1 MNPQLKKGVLE
12 LCVLSQL
19 TKEDKY
25 GYELTDAISREMSIA
40 AGTLYMILKRLKEA
54 GYVET
59 YLQESAS
66 GPARKYYHLT
76 EAGTAYQ
83 QEKKQEWLDFTQQ
96 INRLISEKRFAAACN
111 VADQRNN
118 AAEQEQCSGDITD
131 QQTCFYGVDDQHDT

>member
-25 GYELTDAISREMSIA
+25 GYELTDAISGEYDNA
-40 AGTLYMILKRLKEA
+40 AGPLYLFLTRLNEA
-54 GYVET
+54 GNVET

-96 INRLISEKRFAAACN
+96 INRLISDET
-111 VADQRNN
+111 
-118 AAEQEQCSGDITD
+118 I
-131 QQTCFYGVDDQHDT
+131 

>member
-1 MNPQLKKGVLE
+1 MIYSTRRCSYESTTQKGRPRA
-12 LCVLSQL
+12 LCPLQL

-96 INRLISEKRFAAACN
+96 INRLISDET
-111 VADQRNN
+111 
-118 AAEQEQCSGDITD
+118 I
-131 QQTCFYGVDDQHDT
+131 

>member
-1 MNPQLKKGVLE
+1 ML
-12 LCVLSQL
+12 LSAK
-19 TKEDKY
+19 T
-25 GYELTDAISREMSIA
+25 GRVRETTPLRRLSHKFEEMKNRVIIHRLLSIA

-96 INRLISEKRFAAACN
+96 INRLISDET
-111 VADQRNN
+111 
-118 AAEQEQCSGDITD
+118 I
-131 QQTCFYGVDDQHDT
+131 

>member
-1 MNPQLKKGVLE
+1 MNQNNNGPVKG
-12 LCVLSQL
+12 
-19 TKEDKY
+19 
-25 GYELTDAISREMSIA
+25 AIHSIESF
-40 AGTLYMILKRLKEA
+40 GSVDGPGVRYVIFVKGCNMRCQFCHNPDTWTMKDA

-96 INRLISEKRFAAACN
+96 INRLISDET
-111 VADQRNN
+111 
-118 AAEQEQCSGDITD
+118 I
-131 QQTCFYGVDDQHDT
+131 

>member
-1 MNPQLKKGVLE
+1 
-12 LCVLSQL
+12 
-19 TKEDKY
+19 
-25 GYELTDAISREMSIA
+25 MSIA

-83 QEKKQEWLDFTQQ
+83 QEKKTGMAGFHP
-96 INRLISEKRFAAACN
+96 
-111 VADQRNN
+111 ADQP
-118 AAEQEQCSGDITD
+118 TD
-131 QQTCFYGVDDQHDT
+131 FQMKRSDDRKENHDEYNV

>member
-40 AGTLYMILKRLKEA
+40 AGNALYDFKTTQGSR
-54 GYVET
+54 YVET

-96 INRLISEKRFAAACN
+96 INRLISDET
-111 VADQRNN
+111 
-118 AAEQEQCSGDITD
+118 I
-131 QQTCFYGVDDQHDT
+131 

>member
-1 MNPQLKKGVLE
+1 MIYSTRRCSYESTTQKGRPRA

-96 INRLISEKRFAAACN
+96 INRLISDET
-111 VADQRNN
+111 
-118 AAEQEQCSGDITD
+118 I
-131 QQTCFYGVDDQHDT
+131 

>member
-25 GYELTDAISREMSIA
+25 GYELTDAI
-40 AGTLYMILKRLKEA
+40 YMILKRLKEA

-96 INRLISEKRFAAACN
+96 INRLISDET
-111 VADQRNN
+111 
-118 AAEQEQCSGDITD
+118 I
-131 QQTCFYGVDDQHDT
+131 